1 MNFTDFLKANK
12 PEWFNLDHG
21 HAIIARAI
29 DTAAT
34 CKQDALILAPPRC
47 GKSTIFADLLP
58 RWLTEVCKAE
68 SVIVA
73 CGSPDIAGHW
83 RKRFDA
89 IASEGAKRRVYFV
102 GAGAALCGRG
112 ADVFILDTQSFETT
126 QLADWYAS
134 TVRTRLKPDGYVLTV
149 DSRSGKG
156 NFTSHLM
163 RDGVATTHIMRYTL
177 PRTYAVNVQVSDKH
191 PLDMMEPCSDG
202 ESNWSN
208 LTKALKPYLSE
219 HLSLYF
225 KYPPLDDM
233 SKLELVS
240 YHDSTET
247 GDYLLTLK
255 FKSPYTPPVGAT
267 PLN

>member
-89 IASEGAKRRVYFV
+89 IASESAKRRVYFV

-112 ADVFILDTQSFETT
+112 ADVFILDPFSLDNHR
-126 QLADWYAS
+126 LADWYGS
-134 TVRTRLKPDGYVLTV
+134 TVRPRLVRGGHVLAV
-149 DSRSGKG
+149 DNRWG
-156 NFTSHLM
+156 NGDFASHLM
-163 RDGVATTHIMRYTL
+163 RHGMATTHIMHEMLPSSYSAEMLASVDTFPSDVLRANWNQCIGWEKEGGKVSTL
-177 PRTYAVNVQVSDKH
+177 AN
-191 PLDMMEPCSDG
+191 PLLRNATLG
-202 ESNWSN
+202 EVEAMLRSV
-208 LTKALKPYLSE
+208 LAK
-219 HLSLYF
+219 
-225 KYPPLDDM
+225 
-233 SKLELVS
+233 
-240 YHDSTET
+240 
-247 GDYLLTLK
+247 
-255 FKSPYTPPVGAT
+255 
-267 PLN
+267 